1 MASFLTDDDFTLP
14 TDFRDEMNFAEFPIS
29 SVADTIPAGQ
39 KTLVFRDRI
48 FDRGKQAST
57 SRTLT
62 VSASEMFGLPTAL
75 DDEVLLGLVQLS
87 HARKFQDKKVYFT
100 RYQLIR
106 LLDWRD
112 ETKSYERISESLG
125 RWLGVTLYYDKAW
138 WSKEEN
144 CWVDEKFH
152 ILDNVTIL
160 DRERR
165 NSRIRLAEDDP
176 TAGQSSFVW
185 NDVVFS
191 SFRSGYIKQ
200 LDFSL
205 YKSLSSPVA
214 KRIYRFLDKRFYHRD
229 SLRFKLKDFAFEHIG
244 LSRNY
249 HNGEIKRRLIP
260 ALEELERAQFLQ
272 PLSPTERFANISRGE
287 WEILLVKQGSSDV
300 EPILEACPKQEL
312 TGNRSVVLDALE
324 SRGVSSGVAKKIV
337 ADYSETTIREKVSLH
352 DDLLAKNDA
361 RMSRNPA
368 GFLVSSIKNDFPIA
382 PKRKKTPPPTKSIPK
397 PAPTLVAPVAS
408 EQVSAANQRQQQV
421 LRVLSQ
427 LSVEEQRELEE
438 RAVKNANEF
447 MFRNYHERKA
457 NGGPLFETVRQILI
471 ADEIARMVGLE
482 SVG

>member
-48 FDRGKQAST
+48 FDRGKQAPT

-62 VSASEMFGLPTAL
+62 VSASEKFGLPTAL

-87 HARKFQDKKVYFT
+87 HARKFQDKRVYFT

-106 LLDWRD
+106 LLDWRN

-165 NSRIRLAEDDP
+165 NSRIRLAQDDP
-176 TAGQSSFVW
+176 VAGHSSFVW
-185 NDVVFS
+185 NDIVFS
-191 SFRSGYIKQ
+191 SFKSGYIKQ

-205 YKSLSSPVA
+205 YKSLSSPIA

-229 SLRFKLKDFAFEHIG
+229 SLRFKLKDFAFEHVG

-249 HNGEIKRRLIP
+249 QNGEIKRRLIP

-272 PLSPTERFANISRGE
+272 QLCPAERFTNISRGA
-287 WEILLVKQGSSDV
+287 WEILLVKKGGANV
-300 EPILEACPKQEL
+300 EMVAEDCGKQDSPVAK
-312 TGNRSVVLDALE
+312 TPVLDALE
-324 SRGVSSGVAKKIV
+324 SRGVSSGVAKRLI

-368 GFLVSSIKNDFPIA
+368 GFLVSSIKNNYPVA
-382 PKRKKTPPPTKSIPK
+382 PKRKKITPLAQILPK
-397 PAPTLVAPVAS
+397 PVPAENLHTGSEQASAPTD
-408 EQVSAANQRQQQV
+408 RQQKV
-421 LRVLSQ
+421 LRFLSR
-427 LSVEEQRELEE
+427 LSVEEQRDLEE

-447 MFRNYHERKA
+447 MIRNYHDRKA
-457 NGGPLFETVRQILI
+457 AGGPLFETVRQILI
-471 ADEIARMVGLE
+471 GDEIARMVDLE
-482 SVG
+482 SV